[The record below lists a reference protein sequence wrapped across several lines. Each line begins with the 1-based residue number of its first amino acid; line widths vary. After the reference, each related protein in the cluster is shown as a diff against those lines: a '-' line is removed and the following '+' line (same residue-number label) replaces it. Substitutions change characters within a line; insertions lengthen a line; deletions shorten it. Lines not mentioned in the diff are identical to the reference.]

1 MQGKKI
7 LLLNPPGS
15 QRYNRDTFCSGTT
28 KGNYSWPPTDLL
40 CLSGILYGK
49 YPIEVLD
56 ATLHMTPKP
65 KAFAQVMKSNP
76 DIIIFITGNA
86 SWREDIAFIQKI
98 KQEKPNILVVAI
110 GGFLALLGE
119 KMMKETPF
127 LDAILLNFT
136 TKDILKYLEGA
147 DGKIDN
153 VMYRK
158 GNEIINGGMVL
169 PEGRKFSY
177 PVPRHEIFPIKEYKL
192 PIIKKH
198 PFTNILFSLGCVNK
212 CKFCSYGDGSKIPYT
227 FRDVENIIEEMKHI
241 KSLGINELR
250 FMDYSISIN
259 KNNLK
264 QLCERMIEEKFNFRW
279 HALSRVTEVDEE
291 LLTLMK
297 KSGCKT
303 LLFGVE
309 NGDQRILDLYSKGI
323 TIERIKYIFGLCK
336 KLKIDTM
343 AHFIIA
349 LPGEDEASVN
359 KTINFSIELN
369 PDYANFSVAA
379 PYVGTAM
386 RKEAIEKGWIDKR
399 FENDI
404 FSDAAQYPIMETEKL
419 TKEQVWKLKNKA
431 VRKFFFRPSYI
442 LKRFIRIRSLD
453 DFIVQAKVGIS
464 LIQNMKKVVFK

>member
-1 MQGKKI
+1 M
-7 LLLNPPGS
+7 
-15 QRYNRDTFCSGTT
+15 
-28 KGNYSWPPTDLL
+28 
-40 CLSGILYGK
+40 SGILYGK
-49 YPIEVLD
+49 HDIIVLD
-56 ATLHMTPKP
+56 ATVDMMAKDVCLNKIKEM
-65 KAFAQVMKSNP
+65 
-76 DIIIFITGNA
+76 DIDTLIFLTGVA
-86 SWREDIAFIQKI
+86 SWKEDSEFVKKI
-98 KQEKPNILVVAI
+98 KEIKKDLDVIGI
-110 GGFLALLGE
+110 GGFFLAMGTKIMNE
-119 KMMKETPF
+119 NQF
-127 LDAILLNFT
+127 LNAILMDFT
-136 TKDILKYLEGA
+136 SNNILTYLEGPT
-147 DGKIDN
+147 GKIDN
-153 VMYRK
+153 IIYRRN
-158 GNEIINGGMVL
+158 NEITNGGIV
-169 PEGRKFSY
+169 PPSGITFAY
-177 PVPRHEIFPIKEYKL
+177 PIPRHEMFPITRYKL

-212 CKFCSYGDGSKIPYT
+212 CKFCPYGEGSKIPYT
-227 FRDVENIIEEMKHI
+227 FRDVENTIEEMKYI
-241 KSLGINELR
+241 KSLGINEIR

-259 KNNLK
+259 KPNLK
-264 QLCERMIEEKFNFRW
+264 KLCERMIEEKFNFTW
-279 HALSRVTEVDEE
+279 HALSKVTEVDEE
-291 LLTLMK
+291 SLSLMK

-309 NGDQRILDLYSKGI
+309 NGDQRILDMYAKGI
-323 TIERIKYIFGLCK
+323 TLERIKYIFGVCK
-336 KLKIDTM
+336 KLKIDTL

-359 KTINFSIELN
+359 KTIDFSIELD

-464 LIQNMKKVVFK
+464 LIQNMKKAVFK